1 MKQNNNNNSG
11 SDNKEIEQL
20 TEEFDEKVNLIQN
33 EDDDHHNTSEN
44 NNKEVE
50 NIFNQVNDHQARRPS
65 LQLDLDTQP
74 EQPQKQKQQAE
85 IPFDFNRFLE
95 QMKSRTAK
103 PITRY
108 FKSFLQAFDRRPWTV
123 NEQIKIIQDFLDFIY
138 VKMRENDIWKDMS
151 DQEFCNAKEGM
162 EKLVMNRLYSA
173 TFCSRTTDD
182 KERDEILYQK
192 ISIFRWIR
200 ERHLDIPET
209 EHNEAFFT
217 FAQSE
222 LLKMNNYKAPR
233 DKLICI
239 LNCCKVIFGLIKQVE
254 GEAGADKF
262 LPILI
267 YVIIRANPPRLVSNT
282 QYIYRFRNIDQLQA
296 ESGYYL
302 TNLMGAIAFIET
314 MDDKS
319 LSITKEEFD
328 SHIEQTMNELKKER
342 PSITLDKEKISYE
355 SALHPSR
362 SSPSISTQSLLDSS
376 KAVNLL
382 EKGSLLAQ
390 KTMQKPLSF
399 VGKLF
404 QGLTEDEEESSPP
417 LPPRPSYND
426 QDLQTLYNMF
436 PNIDPTVCYLVL
448 NANQGVLANSIEN
461 LLEISNQQHR

>member
-1 MKQNNNNNSG
+1 MKQNDNNNSG
-11 SDNKEIEQL
+11 GDNKEMEQL
-20 TEEFDEKVNLIQN
+20 TEEFDEKVNFIQN
-33 EDDDHHNTSEN
+33 EDDDHHSTSDN

-74 EQPQKQKQQAE
+74 EQTQKQKQQAE

-95 QMKSRTAK
+95 QMKSRSAK

-209 EHNEAFFT
+209 EHNDAFFT
-217 FAQSE
+217 FAQS
-222 LLKMNNYKAPR
+222 
-233 DKLICI
+233 
-239 LNCCKVIFGLIKQVE
+239 GLIKQVE

-376 KAVNLL
+376 KAANLL

-461 LLEISNQQHR
+461 LLEISNQQQHR